1 MSTIKVI
8 TETQVTTYTAEV
20 DDHYDFLEAEFEG
33 NYDVLEVEIDGI
45 PYSNDP
51 IGWVAI

>member
-8 TETQVTTYTAEV
+8 TETTITTYEAEV
-20 DDHYDFLEAEFEG
+20 GDHYDFLETEFEG